1 MSLIEQANVNPKWF
15 HGIEHLVR
23 HANGY
28 VFWKDRSVEHFT
40 HSDADASE
48 RAAHKLA
55 AKCRLLESKGL
66 PVTGRSVLCRAA
78 LEAPA
83 DTPWLNAL
91 MRYYAFFENRGGT
104 VTGVFYTHTNEKE
117 PLETLSICRGA
128 DGSVHTQ
135 RLSCGAMAYRF
146 AEKRGAV
153 PLDCGFGYETFE
165 GIMQRM
171 SLTPEELDRL
181 LPPSLVS

>member
-1 MSLIEQANVNPKWF
+1 MSPIEQATVNPKWF

-40 HSDADASE
+40 HSNADASE

-55 AKCRLLESKGL
+55 NKCRLLESKGL
-66 PVTGRSVLCRAA
+66 PVTGRTVFCQAA

-91 MRYYAFFENRGGT
+91 MRYYAFFENRDGT
-104 VTGVFYTHTNEKE
+104 VTGVFYTRANEAE
-117 PLETLSICRGA
+117 PLETLSICKSM

-135 RLSCGAMAYRF
+135 RLSSGAMAYRF

-153 PLDCGFGYETFE
+153 SLGCGFGYETFE
-165 GIMQRM
+165 GLMKRM
-171 SLTPEELDRL
+171 SVTPEELDQL
-181 LPPSLVS
+181 LPATLAS